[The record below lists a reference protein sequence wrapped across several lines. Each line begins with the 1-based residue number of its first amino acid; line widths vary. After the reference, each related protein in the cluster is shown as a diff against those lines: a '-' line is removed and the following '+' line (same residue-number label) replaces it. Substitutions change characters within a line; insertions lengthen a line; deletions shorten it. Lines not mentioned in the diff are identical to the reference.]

1 MKDPN
6 FHGRP
11 RHRRRAQATLWAHQ
25 APSKEHSFGIRLS
38 IEEMQAVLSPDKALQ
53 LAARLVTVAER
64 AKAAQEQDTYA
75 ENAKRE
81 RLKGSK

>member
-6 FHGRP
+6 FHGRAK
-11 RHRRRAQATLWAHQ
+11 HRRRAQAALWMQEQ
-25 APSKEHSFGIRLS
+25 ADTGRTYGVRLS

-53 LAARLVTVAER
+53 LAARLITVAER
-64 AKAAQEQDTYA
+64 AKAAHEQDTYA

-81 RLKGSK
+81 RQIGTK

>member
-1 MKDPN
+1 MKDPD
-6 FHGRP
+6 FHGRA
-11 RHRRRAQATLWAHQ
+11 RQRRRAQAALWMQEQ
-25 APSKEHSFGIRLS
+25 ADTGRTYGVRLS

-75 ENAKRE
+75 ENAQRE
-81 RLKGSK
+81 RQVGSK

>member
-6 FHGRP
+6 FHGRAK
-11 RHRRRAQATLWAHQ
+11 HRRRAQATLWMQEQ
-25 APSKEHSFGIRLS
+25 ADTGRTYGVRLS

-53 LAARLVTVAER
+53 LAARLITVAER
-64 AKAAQEQDTYA
+64 AKAAHEQDTYA

-81 RLKGSK
+81 RQIGTK